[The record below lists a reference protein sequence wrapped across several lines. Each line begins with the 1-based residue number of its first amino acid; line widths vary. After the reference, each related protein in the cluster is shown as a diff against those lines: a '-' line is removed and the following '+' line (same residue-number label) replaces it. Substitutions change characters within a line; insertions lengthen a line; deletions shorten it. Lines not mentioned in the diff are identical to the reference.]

1 MSREIDK
8 YLMAII
14 YWTSRPLNGTID
26 TLIRIKKKEEQE
38 KRKGTEENGV

>member
-8 YLMAII
+8 YLMAIV
-14 YWTSRPLNGTID
+14 YWTSRP
-26 TLIRIKKKEEQE
+26 LIRIKKKEEQE